1 MEKTIEIGRTF
12 VLPAQSA
19 DIPGRVAEQL
29 WPPANMPLWIFVQFP
44 NLTHVELHVQEHL
57 EQVMDDN
64 P

>member
-29 WPPANMPLWIFVQFP
+29 WPPANMPLWIFVQF
-44 NLTHVELHVQEHL
+44 LTSLML
-57 EQVMDDN
+57 SFTFRN
-64 P
+64 ISNR